1 MPWQNETSTASGRLL
16 PPSLVFADTPSRA
29 TAYILDTLVFTAIN
43 SVSASIFGLYSF
55 TVPNFP
61 DRSAF
66 VATTLV
72 GFAFLFA
79 YFVWFWSGGRRATPG
94 QRVFGIQ
101 VGNAFDG
108 QPLTL
113 RQAVKR
119 WLGFG
124 MPIGLFALLP
134 FAVVGIGAIIIGS
147 LWSLLLLAS
156 TIASETKQGLHDRF
170 AGSALVRPA
179 GVGNRWAAGCLVIFL
194 LFAVVEGLFG
204 VWFVTNPTASSLPP
218 DYWEMYL
225 RWLWPS

>member
-1 MPWQNETSTASGRLL
+1 MPWQNEVSTASGRLL
-16 PPSLVFADTPSRA
+16 PPGLVFADTPSRA
-29 TAYILDTLVFTAIN
+29 VAYILDTLVFTAIN

-66 VATTLV
+66 VVTSLV
-72 GFAFLFA
+72 GFVFLFA

-94 QRVFGIQ
+94 QRAFGIQ

-119 WLGFG
+119 WLGLG
-124 MPIGLFALLP
+124 MPIGLFALVP
-134 FAVVGIGAIIIGS
+134 FAVVGIGAIMIGS

-156 TIASETKQGLHDRF
+156 MIASETKQGLHDRF

-179 GVGNRWAAGCLVIFL
+179 GADNRWAAGCLVVFL
-194 LFAVVEGLFG
+194 LLAVVEGLIGF
-204 VWFVTNPTASSLPP
+204 WLVTNPTASSLPP
-218 DYWEMYL
+218 DYWETYL

>member
-1 MPWQNETSTASGRLL
+1 MPWQSKTSDASGRLL
-16 PPSLVFADTPSRA
+16 PPSLEFADTPSRA
-29 TAYILDTLVFTAIN
+29 TAYILDTLVFTAVN

-94 QRVFGIQ
+94 QRVFAIQ

-119 WLGFG
+119 TLGFG
-124 MPIGLFALLP
+124 MPIGLLALLP
-134 FAVVGIGAIIIGS
+134 FLVVGIGAFIIGL

-156 TIASETKQGLHDRF
+156 TITSETKQGLHDRF

-179 GVGNRWAAGCLVIFL
+179 GVGNRWAAGCLVVFL

-204 VWFVTNPTASSLPP
+204 IWFITNPTASSLPP
-218 DYWEMYL
+218 EYWEKYL